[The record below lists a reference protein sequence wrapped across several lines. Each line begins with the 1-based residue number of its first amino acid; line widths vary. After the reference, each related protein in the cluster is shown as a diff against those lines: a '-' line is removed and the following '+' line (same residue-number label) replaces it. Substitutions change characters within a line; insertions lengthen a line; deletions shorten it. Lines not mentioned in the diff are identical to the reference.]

1 MKRLLAAVAAAALA
15 GGAVST
21 QLETG
26 CGAKC
31 CQRPEGTPVLFCRR
45 RDPNTG
51 QPADWGTNAS
61 MPATHAV
68 GVGCVPAECA
78 SGKGIEKP

>member
-1 MKRLLAAVAAAALA
+1 MKRLFAAAAAVTLA
-15 GGAVST
+15 GGAIST
-21 QLETG
+21 QLEVG

-31 CQRPEGTPVLFCRR
+31 CQRPEGTPVLLCRR
-45 RDPNTG
+45 RDPNTS
-51 QPADWGTNAS
+51 QPADWGMNAS

-78 SGKGIEKP
+78 AGRAVEPP